1 MSWDDVGGRG
11 ASRFFDFVP
20 NKWQKIRV
28 LDSMPLC
35 LIVHNI
41 PATIEGSEP
50 SRAYRTTVQ
59 RVLGAAKNK
68 QLKAWKGNDNVSGL
82 MKTKD
87 PLWKSLKKRDKYGRT
102 DGKTDIKK
110 KVHFPCS
117 VTYQINVWNYG
128 EEKVQVLRG
137 GNMLF
142 EKLKEIAEATEDI
155 TSVDIKVK
163 KTTGRLP
170 INTKYSAQNVGE
182 GDFDVEEEDL
192 EERMNFSDMVK
203 MNILDDADV
212 YVKGGDPEEDEGDE
226 DDDEKPARKKG
237 KKGKK
242 GGWPGGDDEDEN
254 GADDDENGADGD
266 EDSGGDDNGD
276 GEEADAGDGETATS
290 EVKFSLGMAV
300 VFKRKK
306 ENVRGVVTAIDH
318 DQEEVS
324 VEYEGRTYT
333 KDFDD
338 VNPHMDN
345 TKASATADEGGVD
358 LGEPVGDNDG
368 PSYKSQSKADLA
380 RQLQK
385 RLTEKDWSVDELKEF
400 MKKVTLK
407 DLKDD
412 FGKLKS
418 WKKGHLVTGLENLDE
433 LDD

>member
-68 QLKAWKGNDNVSGL
+68 RLKEWKGNDNVSGL

-102 DGKTDIKK
+102 DNKIDIKK

-117 VTYQINVWNYG
+117 ATYQINVWNYT

-142 EKLKEIAEATEDI
+142 EALKEIAEATEDI

-163 KTTGRLP
+163 KTTGKLP
-170 INTKYSAQNVGE
+170 INTKYSAQQAGE
-182 GDFDVEEEDL
+182 GVFDVEEDDL
-192 EERMNFSDMVK
+192 EECMSFPEMVK
-203 MNILDDADV
+203 MNILDDVDV
-212 YVKGGDPEEDEGDE
+212 YITGGDPEEDGED

-242 GGWPGGDDEDEN
+242 GGWPGGDEEDEN
-254 GADDDENGADGD
+254 GADDADDSGDGDENG
-266 EDSGGDDNGD
+266 SGDDGSDD
-276 GEEADAGDGETATS
+276 GGAEGSDDGS
-290 EVKFSLGMAV
+290 DSPSHKFHLGMAV

-306 ENVRGVVTAIDH
+306 ENVRGVVTGLDH

-333 KDFDD
+333 KDYDD
-338 VNPHMDN
+338 VTPHMSN
-345 TKASATADEGGVD
+345 TKVAATEDDGGID
-358 LGEPVGDNDG
+358 LGEPTNEDG
-368 PSYKSQSKADLA
+368 GKSYKSQSKSDLA
-380 RQLQK
+380 GQVQK
-385 RLTEKDWSVDELKEF
+385 RLTEKDWSVDELKAF
-400 MKKVTLK
+400 MKKVTFK
-407 DLKDD
+407 DLGDD